1 MKQFILA
8 GVSSGVGKTTVTLAV
23 LRALTDMGYKVQPY
37 KIGPD
42 YIDTSY
48 HSRITKNSSRNLDNF
63 LIPNTDY
70 LKWSY
75 YRWHQNC
82 DVAVVEGVMGL
93 YDGLGTDKDCASS
106 ASVAKQLNLPVVLI
120 IDGKSTSTSAAAI
133 VHGFSSFDPDVNIVG
148 VLSTV
153 LLLKRIINSLRER
166 LNATLILR
174 FWAIS
179 LKMFRL
185 NFLLDIWV

>member
-1 MKQFILA
+1 MKQFMLA

-23 LRALTDMGYKVQPY
+23 LKALTDMGYKVQPY

-48 HSRITKNSSRNLDNF
+48 HIRITKNSSRNLDNF
-63 LIPNTDY
+63 LIPDSNY

-75 YRWHQNC
+75 YRWHQNS

-148 VLSTV
+148 VIVNRVASETHYQLIKGAIERYTDIEV
-153 LLLKRIINSLRER
+153 LG
-166 LNATLILR
+166 
-174 FWAIS
+174 
-179 LKMFRL
+179 
-185 NFLLDIWV
+185 